1 MTSSFPLNK
10 DQLTQLV
17 QQHPTPFHLYDE
29 KAMLDNVARLH
40 AAFAWNTGFKE
51 YFAVKATPNPFLLK
65 LLLAAG
71 LGMDCSALA
80 ELELADMC
88 GAKGEEIM
96 FTSNNTPA
104 IEYQR
109 ARDLGAIINLDDIT
123 HLSYLQREVGL
134 PELLSFRLNPGDLL
148 GGSEIIGKPKEAKF
162 GLTVGQLFEAYRAAK
177 SQGVKRFGLHTMP
190 ISNELDRTYF
200 VRTVEL
206 LLDIVLQAHQEI
218 GIDIEFINMGG
229 GIGIPYRPEQVA
241 VDLEWLGSA
250 IRDCFHQKLSSAKV
264 KAPKLF
270 MECGRFITGPYG
282 SLVTRAIHKKETYR
296 NYIGVDASMADL
308 MRPGMYGAYHHI
320 SVVGKE
326 GDAPVGNFD
335 VVGSLC
341 ENNDKFAIQRPLPKI
356 DQNDFIVIHDA
367 GAHGHSMGF
376 NYNGKT
382 RAAELLLRPNGE
394 VVQIRR
400 KETLQDIFAT
410 LDLTKVAQFS

>member
-1 MTSSFPLNK
+1 MTSAFPLSK

-17 QQHPTPFHLYDE
+17 QHHPTPFHLYDE
-29 KAMLDNVARLH
+29 KAMLENVARLH
-40 AAFAWNTGFKE
+40 AAFAWNRGFKE
-51 YFAVKATPNPFLLK
+51 YFAVKATPNPFILK

-80 ELELADMC
+80 ELELADLC
-88 GAKGEEIM
+88 GARGEEIM

-104 IEYQR
+104 VEYQR
-109 ARDLGAIINLDDIT
+109 AHDLGAIINLDDIS
-123 HLSYLQREVGL
+123 HLSYLQREVRL

-162 GLTVGQLFEAYRAAK
+162 GLTVAQLFEAYRTAK
-177 SQGVKRFGLHTMP
+177 AQGVTRFGLHTMP
-190 ISNELDRTYF
+190 ISNELDKTYF
-200 VRTVEL
+200 VRTVDL
-206 LLDIVLQAHQEI
+206 LLDLVLQVHQEI
-218 GIDIEFINMGG
+218 GIEIQFINMGG

-250 IRDCFHQKLSSAKV
+250 LHDCFARKLSSGKV
-264 KAPKLF
+264 KPPKLF

-282 SLVTRAIHKKETYR
+282 YLVTRAIHRKETYR

-320 SVVGKE
+320 SVAGKE
-326 GDAPVGNFD
+326 GDAPVGEFD

-341 ENNDKFAIQRPLPKI
+341 ENNDKFAIQRPLPKV
-356 DQNDFIVIHDA
+356 DRNDFLIIHDA
-367 GAHGHSMGF
+367 GAHGHAMGF

-382 RAAELLLRPNGE
+382 RAAELLLRTNGE

-400 KETLQDIFAT
+400 KETLQDLFAT
-410 LDLTKVAQFS
+410 LDLAHVARFS